1 MSMPP
6 SAPRL
11 NDVQG
16 RRPSIRLVAAY
27 LAAVC
32 AGALLIAAF
41 EHYRAPLTRWVAD
54 PAAPTRPQLV
64 MRALETAVVGP
75 LLLCG
80 AGAWWWAR
88 RSTDGRAGWWRLLG
102 VCLALAALAFVGLFW
117 RLETLLFR

>member
-1 MSMPP
+1 MPP
-6 SAPRL
+6 SEPRL
-11 NDVQG
+11 DDARS

-41 EHYRAPLTRWVAD
+41 EHYRAPLTRWIAD
-54 PAAPTRPQLV
+54 PAAPARTQLV
-64 MRALETAVVGP
+64 VRALETAVVGP
-75 LLLCG
+75 LVLCG

-88 RSTDGRAGWWRLLG
+88 RSKDGRAGLWRLLG
-102 VCLALAALAFVGLFW
+102 VFLALAALAFVALFW